1 MRMRSRWALAW
12 VATALAFPALGDLQ
26 AAEAGPS
33 LKVGNVVF
41 PSGVYG
47 TDPDPMRQVDEVVQK
62 AHAELARRGLGFGN
76 MIQHTIFL
84 KDGAAQP
91 MAVLQRFHA
100 EAWRLAPSLKEKRSV
115 GTIIRVPDFPDRNTI
130 IMLDI
135 VAGAPQK
142 AGQPD
147 DFARIPF
154 TFGPQEIVETVA
166 VDNLVF
172 TAGLEAMDFEHGTL
186 APGIDAQVEAI
197 VGKLDGALK
206 KSGLTLAD
214 MISHNLYVKRG
225 TDPMHVIDRFHE
237 LTRKLAPGLRERP
250 SVGTL
255 AVVDGMAGDGFLLEM
270 DAIAAQPRK
279 KGGRNGTRRVLYA
292 DRSMPIARS
301 VTAGDLVF
309 LSGADGSDPAKNG
322 AIPRDVF
329 EQVEVAARKID
340 ATLRKSGL
348 SLDDLVKLRLFV
360 KNGAADPEQVRR
372 KFHEVALRLAPGF
385 SASPS
390 AETVLLVE
398 GLATG
403 DMAFEAS
410 AIAARRKQK

>member
-1 MRMRSRWALAW
+1 MRTKWVLAC
-12 VATALAFPALGDLQ
+12 VAMASAFPAAGGLR
-26 AAEAGPS
+26 AAEAAPI
-33 LKVGNVVF
+33 VAAGNVVF
-41 PSGVYG
+41 PSGIYG
-47 TDPDPMRQVDEVVQK
+47 SNPDPMQQVDEVVQK
-62 AHAELARRGLGFGN
+62 AHTELARKGLGFGN

-91 MAVLQRFHA
+91 IAVLQRFHA

-115 GTIIRVPDFPDRNTI
+115 GTIIRVPDFPDKNTI

-135 VAGAPQK
+135 VAGAPER

-147 DFARIPF
+147 DFPRIPF

-172 TAGLEAMDFEHGTL
+172 TAGLEAMDFQHGTL
-186 APGIDAQVEAI
+186 APGIDEQIDAI

-214 MISHNLYVKRG
+214 MISHNLYVRRG

-255 AVVDGMAGDGFLLEM
+255 ALVDGMAGDGFLLEM
-270 DAIAAQPRK
+270 DAVAARPRR
-279 KGGRNGTRRVLYA
+279 KGGKSGTHRVLFD

-309 LSGADGSDPAKNG
+309 LSGEDGSDPAKSG
-322 AIPRDVF
+322 AIPSDVF
-329 EQVEVAARKID
+329 EQVEVAVKKID
-340 ATLRKSGL
+340 ATLRRSGL
-348 SLDDLVKLRLFV
+348 TLDDLVKHRLFL
-360 KNGAADPEQVRR
+360 KNGAADPGQVRR
-372 KFHEVALRLAPGF
+372 KFHEVATRLAPGF
-385 SASPS
+385 ATSPS
-390 AETVLLVE
+390 AETLLLVE

-410 AIAARRKQK
+410 VIAARRKK